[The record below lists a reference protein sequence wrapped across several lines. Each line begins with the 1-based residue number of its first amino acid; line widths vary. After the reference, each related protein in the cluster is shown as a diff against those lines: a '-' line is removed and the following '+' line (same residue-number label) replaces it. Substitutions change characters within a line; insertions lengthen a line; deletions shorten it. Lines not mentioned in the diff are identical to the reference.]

1 MLSVSTEK
9 RQKFK
14 KNISQKKKKKKMTRM
29 KLTPEGS
36 TLDYMDGT

>member
-14 KNISQKKKKKKMTRM
+14 KNISQKKKKKMTRM

>member
-1 MLSVSTEK
+1 MLSVSTKK

-14 KNISQKKKKKKMTRM
+14 KSISQKKKKKMTRM

>member
-9 RQKFK
+9 RQKLKESLFL
-14 KNISQKKKKKKMTRM
+14 KKKKKKMTRM